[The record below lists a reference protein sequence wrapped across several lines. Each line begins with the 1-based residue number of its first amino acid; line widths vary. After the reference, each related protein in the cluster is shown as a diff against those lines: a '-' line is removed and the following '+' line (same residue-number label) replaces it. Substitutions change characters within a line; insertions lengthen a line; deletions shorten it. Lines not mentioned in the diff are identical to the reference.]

1 MPLSNSVI
9 RRYTPPT
16 CTLEVKAQN
25 SPLSQW
31 MGKSVLKQLRFE
43 LRFDDPRLPE
53 EERIAIRGDR
63 DRLEALCAVVT
74 DYVKEFLQKS
84 PEQFG
89 ESYSE
94 SRNKNSAISD
104 TEIQD
109 SHNNSSPT
117 STVGKPFNPEVPRIY
132 PKSDIYIEP
141 SSALSHNLFLGSLA
155 PQIPGGV
162 VKLSLLQLFDLASA
176 LDEYSTD
183 VLALPNLN
191 TTRRRSANGI
201 PAWAPVAAVVAMA
214 VGLTPFTLY
223 YANRTREQQT
233 ANKTTSEQENI
244 ALQTPA
250 SETLTTPLPN
260 LSAQESFPSLGLPTP
275 PPGAANLPIPNASG
289 LPTPQ
294 ATAGVIAPNSQV
306 SPGVNPG
313 VNPGAIAQLPA
324 NLNNSSA
331 PQGSSANP
339 SNLGFST
346 TPLPSSGSAFKIP
359 GAANPKLPN
368 IATSNFPLTPPSLPP
383 SIGLQP
389 NISQSRTAT
398 SPKTGITGSASSRLP
413 VSKLPPAI
421 SALPPLSTEPKPAN
435 PRNRSQTQ
443 INSPTNVN
451 DASQLIDRLRDAR
464 NNSGQVTTASN
475 ANRTSSNSSNNNRPN
490 NQSGTIFDTPQVAE
504 ARTALRSRWQPPAG
518 LKQSLEYSLLVGVD
532 GTIERIMPL
541 GSAAR
546 TYIDRTGMPLIGERF
561 VSPNRNGQAV
571 RIRAVFSPD
580 GKVQTFPEND

>member
-53 EERIAIRGDR
+53 EDRIAIRGDR
-63 DRLEALCAVVT
+63 DRLEALCAVVA
-74 DYVKEFLQKS
+74 DYVKDFLQKS
-84 PEQFG
+84 PEQFW
-89 ESYSE
+89 ESYSA
-94 SRNKNSAISD
+94 SGNTNSAINN

-109 SHNNSSPT
+109 SHKTSSST
-117 STVGKPFNPEVPRIY
+117 STLGKAFNPDIPRIQ
-132 PKSDIYIEP
+132 PRSDIYIEP

-162 VKLSLLQLFDLASA
+162 AKLSLLQLFDLASA

-183 VLALPNLN
+183 VLALPSLE
-191 TTRRRSANGI
+191 TRRRSSGI

-214 VGLTPFTLY
+214 VGLTPLTLQ
-223 YANRTREQQT
+223 YANRTRQQQT
-233 ANKTTSEQENI
+233 ASKATSKQETI
-244 ALQTPA
+244 ALQTPVPEA
-250 SETLTTPLPN
+250 LVTPLPN
-260 LSAQESFPSLGLPTP
+260 LSPQDSLPGLPPTP
-275 PPGAANLPIPNASG
+275 LPGATNLAIPNASG
-289 LPTPQ
+289 LPTTQISP
-294 ATAGVIAPNSQV
+294 TPGVIAPNAQV
-306 SPGVNPG
+306 SPGASSG
-313 VNPGAIAQLPA
+313 ASSGAIAQLPA
-324 NLNNSSA
+324 NLS
-331 PQGSSANP
+331 NP
-339 SNLGFST
+339 STSQSSSNFSFS
-346 TPLPSSGSAFKIP
+346 TPLPSSRSAFKIP

-383 SIGLQP
+383 SISLQP

-398 SPKTGITGSASSRLP
+398 SPKTGITSSASSRLP
-413 VSKLPPAI
+413 TSNLPVSNLPPNI
-421 SALPPLSTEPKPAN
+421 SALPQLAPEPKPAK
-435 PRNRSQTQ
+435 PRSGSQTQ
-443 INSPTNVN
+443 ANSPTNVSN
-451 DASQLIDRLRDAR
+451 ASELIDKLRDAR
-464 NNSGQVTTASN
+464 TNPNQVASANNP
-475 ANRTSSNSSNNNRPN
+475 NRTSSRPN
-490 NQSGTIFDTPQVAE
+490 NQSSTIFDTPQVAE

-546 TYIDRTGMPLIGERF
+546 SYIDRTGMPLIGERF

>member
-63 DRLEALCAVVT
+63 DRLEALCAVVA
-74 DYVKEFLQKS
+74 DYVKDFLEKS
-84 PEQFG
+84 PEQFW
-89 ESYSE
+89 ESYSA
-94 SRNKNSAISD
+94 SGNTNLATNH

-109 SHNNSSPT
+109 THNTASPT
-117 STVGKPFNPEVPRIY
+117 STLGKPFNTDNPEVPRIH
-132 PKSDIYIEP
+132 PRSDIYIEP
-141 SSALSHNLFLGSLA
+141 SSHLSHNLFLGSLA

-162 VKLSLLQLFDLASA
+162 AKLSLLQLFDLASA

-183 VLALPNLN
+183 VLALPSLE
-191 TTRRRSANGI
+191 TRRRSSGI

-214 VGLTPFTLY
+214 VGLTPLTLQ
-223 YANRTREQQT
+223 YANRTRQQQT
-233 ANKTTSEQENI
+233 ASKATSKQETI
-244 ALQTPA
+244 ALQTPVPEA
-250 SETLTTPLPN
+250 LVTPLPN
-260 LSAQESFPSLGLPTP
+260 LSPQDSLPGLLPTP
-275 PPGAANLPIPNASG
+275 LAIPNASG
-289 LPTPQ
+289 LPTAQISP
-294 ATAGVIAPNSQV
+294 TPGVIAPNAQV
-306 SPGVNPG
+306 SPGANPG
-313 VNPGAIAQLPA
+313 ANPGAIAQLPG
-324 NLNNSSA
+324 NLT
-331 PQGSSANP
+331 NP
-339 SNLGFST
+339 STSQSSSNFSFS
-346 TPLPSSGSAFKIP
+346 TPLPSSRSAFKIP

-383 SIGLQP
+383 SIALQP
-389 NISQSRTAT
+389 NINQSRTAT
-398 SPKTGITGSASSRLP
+398 SPKAGSRSSATSRLP
-413 VSKLPPAI
+413 TSNLPVSNLPPNI
-421 SALPPLSTEPKPAN
+421 SALPQLAPEPKPAN
-435 PRNRSQTQ
+435 PRSGSQTQ
-443 INSPTNVN
+443 ANSPTNVSN
-451 DASQLIDRLRDAR
+451 ASGLIDKLRDAR
-464 NNSGQVTTASN
+464 TNPNQVASANNP
-475 ANRTSSNSSNNNRPN
+475 NRTSSRAN

-546 TYIDRTGMPLIGERF
+546 SYIDRTGMPLIGERF

>member
-63 DRLEALCAVVT
+63 DRLEALCAVVA

-84 PEQFG
+84 PEQFW
-89 ESYSE
+89 ESYSA
-94 SRNKNSAISD
+94 SGNTNSAINNTEVQD
-104 TEIQD
+104 TQ
-109 SHNNSSPT
+109 NNSSPI
-117 STVGKPFNPEVPRIY
+117 STLGKPFNPEVPRIH
-132 PKSDIYIEP
+132 PRSDIYIEP
-141 SSALSHNLFLGSLA
+141 SSPLSHNLFLGSLT
-155 PQIPGGV
+155 PQIPGG

-191 TTRRRSANGI
+191 TSRRSAARI

-214 VGLTPFTLY
+214 VGLTPLTLQ
-223 YANRTREQQT
+223 YANRTRQQQT
-233 ANKTTSEQENI
+233 ASKATSKQETI

-250 SETLTTPLPN
+250 SEALTTPLPN
-260 LSAQESFPSLGLPTP
+260 LSAQESFPALGLPTP
-275 PPGAANLPIPNASG
+275 PPGAANLPIPNA
-289 LPTPQ
+289 
-294 ATAGVIAPNSQV
+294 AGVPTAQV
-306 SPGVNPG
+306 SPGINPG

-324 NLNNSSA
+324 NSTNPSA
-331 PQGSSANP
+331 PQISSNF
-339 SNLGFST
+339 GFS
-346 TPLPSSGSAFKIP
+346 TPLPSSRSAFKVP
-359 GAANPKLPN
+359 GAVNPKLPN
-368 IATSNFPLTPPSLPP
+368 IATSNFPLTPPSLPA
-383 SIGLQP
+383 SIAFQP

-398 SPKTGITGSASSRLP
+398 SPKTGITSSASSRLP
-413 VSKLPPAI
+413 TTNLPVSNLPPDI
-421 SALPPLSTEPKPAN
+421 SALTQLAPEPKPAN
-435 PRNRSQTQ
+435 PRSGSQTQ
-443 INSPTNVN
+443 VNSRTNTN
-451 DASQLIDRLRDAR
+451 DTSQLIDKLRDAR
-464 NNSGQVTTASN
+464 NSSGQVTTPSN
-475 ANRTSSNSSNNNRPN
+475 TNRNNRTSSRPN

-504 ARTALRSRWQPPAG
+504 ARTALRKRWQPPAG
-518 LKQSLEYSLLVGVD
+518 LKQSLEYSLLVSVD
-532 GTIERIMPL
+532 GTIERILPL
-541 GSAAR
+541 GNASR
-546 TYIDRTGMPLIGERF
+546 SYIDRTGMPLIGERF
-561 VSPNRNGQAV
+561 VSPNRNGQTV